1 MKKSNILQLN
11 NSFIQSERQKNQHF
25 HEERQRKN
33 RFMGAILVLVIFLFI
48 LPTYNLVQSYGKLQE
63 NEKKLVELETRY
75 EELVDIEKQ
84 ESQLVIK
91 LKDEDYA
98 TKYVR
103 AKYQYSNRCILIAHS
118 GGLTIIGGWR
128 RLRCYLCPPLKLS
141 PHRVSRSRLRW
152 R

>member
-11 NSFIQSERQKNQHF
+11 NSFTQSERQKNQHF

-98 TKYVR
+98 TKYIR
-103 AKYQYSNRCILIAHS
+103 AKYQYSKEGEFVYNIP
-118 GGLTIIGGWR
+118 GL
-128 RLRCYLCPPLKLS
+128 PND
-141 PHRVSRSRLRW
+141 
-152 R
+152 